1 MSFNQLKHTKPLEEE
16 FDSIRRELKM
26 NKLSFNDEL
35 KKITSNISSEQRLT
49 NNTITSQGTDIST
62 LNTQVQTILATPD
75 APPPDDYYVP
85 LTGAYYFGDG
95 LTEGDWRIVLNGAD
109 LEFQKL
115 VSTVWDTK
123 GKIVGT

>member
-26 NKLSFNDEL
+26 NKLSFDDGIKRL
-35 KKITSNISSEQRLT
+35 TSNISSEQRLT

-62 LNTQVQTILATPD
+62 LNDQVQTILATPD
-75 APPPDDYYVP
+75 APPPDNYYVP

-95 LTEGDWRIVLNGAD
+95 LTAGDWRIVMNSPN
-109 LEFQKL
+109 LEIQIFDGSVWTMKL
-115 VSTVWDTK
+115 EVKAT
-123 GKIVGT
+123 

>member
-1 MSFNQLKHTKPLEEE
+1 MSFNQLKHTKALEEE

-26 NKLSFNDEL
+26 NKLSFNEEL

-75 APPPDDYYVP
+75 VPPPTDYYVP
-85 LTGAYYFGDG
+85 ITGAYYFGDG
-95 LTEGDWRIVLNGAD
+95 LTEGDWRIIVNGTKLQFQR
-109 LEFQKL
+109 LE
-115 VSTVWDTK
+115 SSVWTTK
-123 GKIVGT
+123 GEFS

>member
-1 MSFNQLKHTKPLEEE
+1 MSFNQLKHTKALEEE

-26 NKLSFNDEL
+26 NKLSFDDGL
-35 KKITSNISSEQRLT
+35 KRLTSNISSEQRLI

-85 LTGAYYFGDG
+85 ITGSYIFGDG
-95 LTEGDWRIVLNGAD
+95 LTEGDWRIIVNGTKLQFQR
-109 LEFQKL
+109 LE
-115 VSTVWDTK
+115 SSVWTSK
-123 GKIVGT
+123 GEFS